1 MLKKNRIDASMVIIF
16 GTSKSLKSFV
26 TKHPDVRM
34 FVD

>member
-1 MLKKNRIDASMVIIF
+1 MLKNSRIDASMLIIF
-16 GTSKSLKSFV
+16 CTSKSLKSFM